1 MWSPET
7 PRDRAER
14 MAQGEYGLCAGKS
27 APSPPPAPD
36 PSVVANAQGAANT
49 NTAIAQGILNKTNQV
64 TPYGNLTYNQ
74 VGSTDVGGNTVPQYT
89 ATTTLSPDQQSALD
103 QSNQLTK
110 SLYGIANQQT
120 GRIGQAVGQPFDI
133 SKAPAMPGSPISV
146 NQDVTN
152 ALYGQAT
159 SRLDPQFQQQEQQM
173 KDQLAEQGLAPGSA
187 AYGQAIDTSNRAKN
201 DAYASALNAATST
214 GAQIGAQDYGLAL
227 TGRQQG
233 IQEQSFLREQPL
245 NEAIALMGGGQIQ
258 NPNFVQTP
266 QTAIAP
272 TDVTGAYGF
281 HQSERNVGF
290 QRAVQAGRSGNAAL
304 SAM

>member
-1 MWSPET
+1 M
-7 PRDRAER
+7 
-14 MAQGEYGLCAGKS
+14 GKS

-36 PSVVANAQGAANT
+36 PSVVASAQGAANT

-64 TPYGNLTYNQ
+64 TPYGNLTYTQ
-74 VGSTDVGGNTVPQYT
+74 TGTGDAGGTSVPQYT
-89 ATTTLSPDQQSALD
+89 ATTTLAPDQQAALD
-103 QSNQLTK
+103 QSNQLTR
-110 SLYGIANQQT
+110 SLYGIANDQT
-120 GRIGQAVGQPFDI
+120 GRINSAVGQPFDI

-187 AYGQAIDTSNRAKN
+187 AYSQAIDNFNRTKN
-201 DAYASALNAATST
+201 DAYTSALNAATST
-214 GAQIGAQDYGLAL
+214 GAQLGAQDYGLAL

-272 TDVTGAYGF
+272 TDVLGAYGL
-281 HQSERNVGF
+281 N
-290 QRAVQAGRSGNAAL
+290 QAAQNAGYQGRVNAATSGNSALAGLGGSLGSAAL
-304 SAM
+304 LGLI

>member
-49 NTAIAQGILNKTNQV
+49 NTAIAQGILNKTNQI

-89 ATTTLSPDQQSALD
+89 ATTTLSPDQQAALD

-187 AYGQAIDTSNRAKN
+187 AYGQAIDNFNRAKN
-201 DAYASALNAATST
+201 
-214 GAQIGAQDYGLAL
+214 LAL

-272 TDVTGAYGF
+272 TDVTGAYGLQ
-281 HQSERNVGF
+281 QSARNVGY
-290 QRAVQAGRSGNAAL
+290 QGGVQAATSGNSAL
-304 SAM
+304 AGLGGSALTAGSIAFF